1 MKVIDNRAVSVY
13 ALFRNELE
21 NLYATEEIETFI
33 FFSFSEY
40 FGFSRSDMVLKKDM
54 RLSESELLKFFRVIR
69 KLKLHVP
76 IQYILGNTEF
86 YGLKMKVN
94 EHVLIPRPE
103 TEELVDWVIEGESK
117 VQSPKSKVQSPKSKV
132 QSSKFKVQSS
142 KFKVQ
147 SSKFKVL
154 DIGTGSGCIAIALK
168 KNMPDAEVYALDISE
183 NALAVAKENAEKNK
197 TEIHFLQGDILGF
210 HRRGAETQ
218 SNEGDEKNSAPQ
230 RLCGEKTFEVIVSNP
245 PYIADAEKKTMSA
258 NVLDH
263 EPHTALFVPDNDA
276 LLFYRAILDFAKEKL
291 AAGGKIYFELNSTY
305 AAAVAELAAEKGFV
319 NCSIRKD
326 LNGNERMLRCER

>member
-13 ALFRNELE
+13 ALFRKELE
-21 NLYATEEIETFI
+21 NLYAAEEIETFL

-40 FGFSRSDMVLKKDM
+40 FGFSRSDMVLKKEL

-86 YGLKMKVN
+86 YGLKLNVN

-103 TEELVDWVIEGESK
+103 TEELVDWIIQDVTLSVVEG
-117 VQSPKSKVQSPKSKV
+117 QSL
-132 QSSKFKVQSS
+132 
-142 KFKVQ
+142 
-147 SSKFKVL
+147 KVL

-168 KNMPDAEVYALDISE
+168 KIMPDAEVYALDISA
-183 NALAVAKENAEKNK
+183 NALAVAKQNAEKNNA
-197 TEIHFLQGDILGF
+197 EIHFLQGDILEF
-210 HRRGAETQ
+210 YRKDAKTQ
-218 SNEGDEKNSAPQ
+218 SNKAEEKNLAPL
-230 RLCGEKTFEVIVSNP
+230 RLSGEEKFEIIVSNP
-245 PYIADAEKKTMSA
+245 PYITEAEKAAMHK

-291 AAGGKIYFELNSTY
+291 APGGNVYFELNSTY
-305 AAAVAELAAEKGFV
+305 AAAVAELATGKGFV

-326 LNGNERMLRCER
+326 LSGKERMLRCRRG

>member
-13 ALFRNELE
+13 ALFRKELE
-21 NLYATEEIETFI
+21 NLYPAEEIETFL

-40 FGFSRSDMVLKKDM
+40 FGFSRSDMVLKKEM

-69 KLKLHVP
+69 KLKMHVP

-86 YGLKMKVN
+86 YGLKLKVN

-103 TEELVDWVIEGESK
+103 TEELVDWIISDVTSSVVEK
-117 VQSPKSKVQSPKSKV
+117 KSLKI
-132 QSSKFKVQSS
+132 
-142 KFKVQ
+142 
-147 SSKFKVL
+147 L

-168 KNMPDAEVYALDISE
+168 KNMPDAEVYALDISS
-183 NALAVAKENAEKNK
+183 NALSVAKENAEINNA
-197 TEIHFLQGDILGF
+197 EINFLQGDIL
-210 HRRGAETQ
+210 A
-218 SNEGDEKNSAPQ
+218 NSQIHQFAKSPIQ
-230 RLCGEKTFEVIVSNP
+230 IIVSNP
-245 PYIADAEKKTMSA
+245 PYITEKEKTEMSA

-291 AAGGKIYFELNSTY
+291 APGGKVYFELNSTY
-305 AAAVAELAAEKGFV
+305 AAAVAELAAEKGFI

-326 LNGNERMLRCER
+326 LNGKERMLRCGKV

>member
-1 MKVIDNRAVSVY
+1 MLSTCRKYKIKKQAYLRAMKVIDNRAVSVY
-13 ALFRNELE
+13 ALFRKELE
-21 NLYATEEIETFI
+21 NLYAAEEIETFL

-40 FGFSRSDMVLKKDM
+40 FGFSRSDMVLKKEM

-86 YGLKMKVN
+86 YRLKLKVN

-103 TEELVDWVIEGESK
+103 TEELVDWIVKE
-117 VQSPKSKVQSPKSKV
+117 SKV
-132 QSSKFKVQSS
+132 QSSKL
-142 KFKVQ
+142 
-147 SSKFKVL
+147 KVL

-168 KNMPDAEVYALDISE
+168 KNMPEAKVYALDISE
-183 NALAVAKENAEKNK
+183 NALAVAKENAELNNA
-197 TEIHFLQGDILGF
+197 EIHFLQGDILGF
-210 HRRGAETQ
+210 NRGGAETQ
-218 SNEGDEKNSAPQ
+218 SNKDDKNSAPP
-230 RLCGEKTFEVIVSNP
+230 RLCGEETFELIVSNP
-245 PYIADAEKKTMSA
+245 PYITEKEKPAMSA

-291 AAGGKIYFELNSTY
+291 VAGGNVYFELNSTY
-305 AAAVAELAAEKGFV
+305 AAAVAELATDKGFI

-326 LNGNERMLRCER
+326 LSGKERMIRCEKIK

>member
-13 ALFRNELE
+13 ALFRKELE
-21 NLYATEEIETFI
+21 NLYPVEEIETFL

-40 FGFSRSDMVLKKDM
+40 FGFSRSDMVLKKEM

-86 YGLKMKVN
+86 YGLKFNVN

-103 TEELVDWVIEGESK
+103 TEELVHWIVEE
-117 VQSPKSKVQSPKSKV
+117 SKV
-132 QSSKFKVQSS
+132 QSSKL
-142 KFKVQ
+142 
-147 SSKFKVL
+147 KVL

-168 KNMPDAEVYALDISE
+168 KNMPEAEVYALDISE
-183 NALAVAKENAEKNK
+183 NALAVAKKNAELNNA
-197 TEIHFLQGDILGF
+197 EIHFIQGDIL
-210 HRRGAETQ
+210 A
-218 SNEGDEKNSAPQ
+218 NSLIHQFTKSPIQ
-230 RLCGEKTFEVIVSNP
+230 LIVSNP
-245 PYIADAEKKTMSA
+245 PYITEKEKSEMSA
-258 NVLDH
+258 NVLGH

-276 LLFYRAILDFAKEKL
+276 LLFYRAILDFASDKL
-291 AAGGKIYFELNSTY
+291 AEGGKIYFEVNSMY
-305 AAAVAELAAEKGFV
+305 AAAVAELATEKGFI

-326 LNGNERMLRCER
+326 VNGNERMLMCNKS

>member
-13 ALFRNELE
+13 ALFRKELE
-21 NLYATEEIETFI
+21 SLYPKEEIETFL

-40 FGFSRSDMVLKKDM
+40 FGFSRSDMVLKKEL

-76 IQYILGNTEF
+76 IQYILGNSEF
-86 YGLKMKVN
+86 YGLKLNVN

-103 TEELVDWVIEGESK
+103 TEELVDWIIKDVTLSVVEG
-117 VQSPKSKVQSPKSKV
+117 QSLKI
-132 QSSKFKVQSS
+132 
-142 KFKVQ
+142 
-147 SSKFKVL
+147 L

-183 NALAVAKENAEKNK
+183 NALAVAKENAAINNA
-197 TEIHFLQGDILGF
+197 EINFLQGDIL
-210 HRRGAETQ
+210 
-218 SNEGDEKNSAPQ
+218 N
-230 RLCGEKTFEVIVSNP
+230 TFSPSHPLTFSLIVSNP
-245 PYIADAEKKTMSA
+245 PYITENEKPAMSA

-305 AAAVAELAAEKGFV
+305 AAAVAGLAADKGFIDCIIREDV
-319 NCSIRKD
+319 NC
-326 LNGNERMLRCER
+326 NQRMFRCQKPME

>member
-13 ALFRNELE
+13 ALFRKELE
-21 NLYATEEIETFI
+21 NLYPAEEIETFL
-33 FFSFSEY
+33 FFSFNEY
-40 FGFSRSDMVLKKDM
+40 FGFSRSDMMLKKEM

-86 YGLKMKVN
+86 YRLKFKVN

-103 TEELVDWVIEGESK
+103 TEELADWIVRDVTLSTANVRGTFERGGAESEG
-117 VQSPKSKVQSPKSKV
+117 PLNL
-132 QSSKFKVQSS
+132 
-142 KFKVQ
+142 
-147 SSKFKVL
+147 L

-168 KNMPDAEVYALDISE
+168 KNMPDAEVYALDISA
-183 NALAVAKENAEKNK
+183 NALTVAKENAELNNA
-197 TEIHFLQGDILGF
+197 EIHFLQGDILEFYRG
-210 HRRGAETQ
+210 GAETQ
-218 SNEGDEKNSAPQ
+218 SNKDDNNSAPP
-230 RLCGEKTFEVIVSNP
+230 RLCGEETFELIVSNP
-245 PYIADAEKKTMSA
+245 PYITEKEKSAMSA

-276 LLFYRAILDFAKEKL
+276 LLFYRAILDFAKDKL
-291 AAGGKIYFELNSTY
+291 AAGGKVYFELNSIY
-305 AAAVAELAAEKGFV
+305 AAAVAELAAAKGFI

-326 LNGNERMLRCER
+326 LNGKERMMRCEKVNAKKEN

>member
-13 ALFRNELE
+13 ALFRKELE
-21 NLYATEEIETFI
+21 NQYPTEEIETFL
-33 FFSFSEY
+33 FYSFSEY
-40 FGFSRSDMVLKKDM
+40 FGFSRSDMVLKKEM

-86 YGLKMKVN
+86 YGLKFKVN

-103 TEELVDWVIEGESK
+103 TEELVDWIIKDVTLSVVEG
-117 VQSPKSKVQSPKSKV
+117 P
-132 QSSKFKVQSS
+132 
-142 KFKVQ
+142 
-147 SSKFKVL
+147 L
-154 DIGTGSGCIAIALK
+154 NIIDIGTGSGCIAIALK

-183 NALAVAKENAEKNK
+183 NALTVAKENAELNT
-197 TEIHFLQGDILGF
+197 TEIHLLHGDILEFYRG
-210 HRRGAETQ
+210 GAETQ
-218 SNEGDEKNSAPQ
+218 SNKDDKNSAPP
-230 RLCGEKTFEVIVSNP
+230 RLCGEETFEIIVSNP
-245 PYIADAEKKTMSA
+245 PYITEKEKPAMSA

-291 AAGGKIYFELNSTY
+291 APGGNVYFELNSTY
-305 AAAVAELAAEKGFV
+305 AAAVAELAAAKGFI

-326 LNGNERMLRCER
+326 LNGKERMLRCEK

>member
-13 ALFRNELE
+13 ALFRKELE
-21 NLYATEEIETFI
+21 SLYPKEEIETFL

-40 FGFSRSDMVLKKDM
+40 FGFSRSDMVLKKEL

-76 IQYILGNTEF
+76 IQYILGNSEF
-86 YGLKMKVN
+86 YGLKLNVN

-103 TEELVDWVIEGESK
+103 TEELVDWIIKDVTLSVVEG
-117 VQSPKSKVQSPKSKV
+117 QSLKI
-132 QSSKFKVQSS
+132 
-142 KFKVQ
+142 
-147 SSKFKVL
+147 L

-183 NALAVAKENAEKNK
+183 NALAVAKENAAINNA
-197 TEIHFLQGDILGF
+197 EINFLQGDIL
-210 HRRGAETQ
+210 
-218 SNEGDEKNSAPQ
+218 N
-230 RLCGEKTFEVIVSNP
+230 TFSPSHPLTFSLIVSNP
-245 PYIADAEKKTMSA
+245 PYITENEKPAMSA

-276 LLFYRAILDFAKEKL
+276 LLFYRAILDFANDKL
-291 AAGGKIYFELNSTY
+291 AADGKVYFELNSTY
-305 AAAVAELAAEKGFV
+305 AAAVAELATAKGFI

-326 LNGNERMLRCER
+326 LSGKERMLRCEKV

>member
-13 ALFRNELE
+13 ALFRKELE
-21 NLYATEEIETFI
+21 NLYPAEEIETFL
-33 FFSFSEY
+33 FYSFSEY
-40 FGFSRSDMVLKKDM
+40 FGFTRSDMVLKKEL

-86 YGLKMKVN
+86 YGLKFKVN

-103 TEELVDWVIEGESK
+103 TEELVDWILTDCGLRINP
-117 VQSPKSKVQSPKSKV
+117 Q
-132 QSSKFKVQSS
+132 FKIRNSQ
-142 KFKVQ
+142 FNI
-147 SSKFKVL
+147 L

-183 NALAVAKENAEKNK
+183 NALTVAKENAKKNNA
-197 TEIHFLQGDILGF
+197 EVHFIQGDILNTLTLE
-210 HRRGAETQ
+210 HLNTLTP
-218 SNEGDEKNSAPQ
+218 DI
-230 RLCGEKTFEVIVSNP
+230 IVSNP
-245 PYIADAEKKTMSA
+245 PYITEAEKEA
-258 NVLDH
+258 IHPNVLDH

-291 AAGGKIYFELNSTY
+291 APGGKVYFELNSTY
-305 AAAVAELAAEKGFV
+305 AAAVAELAAAKGFIS
-319 NCSIRKD
+319 CSIRKD
-326 LNGNERMLRCER
+326 LSGKERMLRCDKENLKKL

>member
-13 ALFRNELE
+13 ALFRKELE
-21 NLYATEEIETFI
+21 NLYPKEEIETFL

-40 FGFSRSDMVLKKDM
+40 FGFSRSDMVLKKEM

-86 YGLKMKVN
+86 YGLKLKVN

-103 TEELVDWVIEGESK
+103 TEELVDWVLEEAKANHQITK
-117 VQSPKSKVQSPKSKV
+117 SPNHQI
-132 QSSKFKVQSS
+132 
-142 KFKVQ
+142 
-147 SSKFKVL
+147 L

-168 KNMPDAEVYALDISE
+168 KNMPDAEVYALDISS
-183 NALAVAKENAEKNK
+183 NALSVAKENAEINNA
-197 TEIHFLQGDILGF
+197 EINFLQGDIL
-210 HRRGAETQ
+210 A
-218 SNEGDEKNSAPQ
+218 NSQIHQFAKSPIQ
-230 RLCGEKTFEVIVSNP
+230 IIVSNP
-245 PYIADAEKKTMSA
+245 PYITEKEKPAMSS

-291 AAGGKIYFELNSTY
+291 APGGKVYFELNSTY
-305 AAAVAELAAEKGFV
+305 AAAVAELATAKGFI

-326 LNGNERMLRCER
+326 LSGKERMLRCSKV

>member
-13 ALFRNELE
+13 ALFRKELE
-21 NLYATEEIETFI
+21 NLYPAEEIKTFL

-40 FGFSRSDMVLKKDM
+40 FGFTRSDMVLKKEM

-86 YGLKMKVN
+86 YGLKFIVN

-103 TEELVDWVIEGESK
+103 TEELVQWIVEES
-117 VQSPKSKVQSPKSKV
+117 
-132 QSSKFKVQSS
+132 
-142 KFKVQ
+142 KVQ

-183 NALAVAKENAEKNK
+183 NALAVAKENAELNNA
-197 TEIHFLQGDILGF
+197 EIHFLQGDILQTTF
-210 HRRGAETQ
+210 Q
-218 SNEGDEKNSAPQ
+218 LSNLP
-230 RLCGEKTFEVIVSNP
+230 TFQLLISNP
-245 PYIADAEKKTMSA
+245 PYITEKEKPAMSA

-291 AAGGKIYFELNSTY
+291 APGGKIYFELNSIY
-305 AAAVAELAAEKGFV
+305 AAAVAGLAADKGFI

-326 LNGNERMLRCER
+326 LNGKERMLRCEKENLKKL

>member
-13 ALFRNELE
+13 ALFRKELE
-21 NLYATEEIETFI
+21 NLYPKEEIETFL
-33 FFSFSEY
+33 FFSFNEY

-86 YGLKMKVN
+86 YGLKLKVN

-103 TEELVDWVIEGESK
+103 TEELVEWIITDCGFRIEELRINPQSK
-117 VQSPKSKVQSPKSKV
+117 IRNSQLTI
-132 QSSKFKVQSS
+132 
-142 KFKVQ
+142 
-147 SSKFKVL
+147 L

-168 KNMPDAEVYALDISE
+168 KNMPDAEVYALDISS
-183 NALAVAKENAEKNK
+183 NALAVAKENAEKNNA
-197 TEIHFLQGDILGF
+197 EIHFLEGDILNTLTLEHF
-210 HRRGAETQ
+210 NTLTP
-218 SNEGDEKNSAPQ
+218 DI
-230 RLCGEKTFEVIVSNP
+230 IVSNP
-245 PYIADAEKKTMSA
+245 PYITEAEKPAMSS
-258 NVLDH
+258 NVLEH

-305 AAAVAELAAEKGFV
+305 AAAVAGLAADKGFIDCIIREDV
-319 NCSIRKD
+319 NC
-326 LNGNERMLRCER
+326 NQRMFRCQKPME

>member
-13 ALFRNELE
+13 ALFRKELE
-21 NLYATEEIETFI
+21 NLYPAEEIETFL

-40 FGFSRSDMVLKKDM
+40 FGFSRSDIVLKNEM

-86 YGLKMKVN
+86 YGLKLNVN

-103 TEELVDWVIEGESK
+103 TEELVHWILEGAKDEGRGTGENHQITK
-117 VQSPKSKVQSPKSKV
+117 SPNHQI
-132 QSSKFKVQSS
+132 
-142 KFKVQ
+142 
-147 SSKFKVL
+147 L

-168 KNMPDAEVYALDISE
+168 KNMPDAEVYALDISA
-183 NALAVAKENAEKNK
+183 NALAVAKENAAKNNA
-197 TEIHFLQGDILGF
+197 EIHFLQGNIL
-210 HRRGAETQ
+210 
-218 SNEGDEKNSAPQ
+218 DNSPIHQFAKSPIQ
-230 RLCGEKTFEVIVSNP
+230 IIVSNP
-245 PYIADAEKKTMSA
+245 PYITEKEKTEMSA

-276 LLFYRAILDFAKEKL
+276 LLFYRAILDFANEKL
-291 AAGGKIYFELNSTY
+291 AAGGKVYFELNSTY
-305 AAAVAELAAEKGFV
+305 AAAVAELATAKGFV
-319 NCSIRKD
+319 NVEIKND
-326 LNGNERMLRCER
+326 LSGKERMLRCEKINLNTFQINLFLNA

>member
-86 YGLKMKVN
+86 YGLSFKVN
-94 EHVLIPRPE
+94 AHVLIPRPE

-117 VQSPKSKVQSPKSKV
+117 VQSPKSKVQSP
-132 QSSKFKVQSS
+132 

-183 NALAVAKENAEKNK
+183 NALTVAKENAEKNK

-218 SNEGDEKNSAPQ
+218 SNKAEEKNLAPL

-326 LNGNERMLRCER
+326 LNGNERMMRCEKD

>member
-13 ALFRNELE
+13 ALFRKELE
-21 NLYATEEIETFI
+21 NLYPPDEIETFL
-33 FFSFSEY
+33 FFSFNEY
-40 FGFSRSDMVLKKDM
+40 FGFTRSDMVLKKEL

-86 YGLKMKVN
+86 YRLKLKVN

-103 TEELVDWVIEGESK
+103 TEELVDWIVEE
-117 VQSPKSKVQSPKSKV
+117 SKV
-132 QSSKFKVQSS
+132 QSSKL
-142 KFKVQ
+142 
-147 SSKFKVL
+147 KVL

-168 KNMPDAEVYALDISE
+168 KNMPEAEVYALDISE
-183 NALAVAKENAEKNK
+183 NALAVAKENAEKNNA
-197 TEIHFLQGDILGF
+197 EVHFLQGDIL
-210 HRRGAETQ
+210 T
-218 SNEGDEKNSAPQ
+218 NSLIHYPDNYRDTNSPIQ
-230 RLCGEKTFEVIVSNP
+230 LIVSNP
-245 PYIADAEKKTMSA
+245 PYITEKEKSAMSA

-291 AAGGKIYFELNSTY
+291 AAGGNVYFELNSTY
-305 AAAVAELAAEKGFV
+305 AAAVAELAAAKGFI

-326 LNGNERMLRCER
+326 LNGKERMLRCEKV